1 MKFILLF
8 LLITYSSSSCVE
20 QCIPIPFERLSID
33 GSPVPNPTTPPTT
46 LSPTTLPSISPS
58 TSPTPGVFFSEDFG
72 SCTLDGLTLTCISSS
87 WSGSNLGSGGSHVD
101 TSPSDGLLLARN
113 ARITL
118 ILDISSVSEISNVK
132 LTVGTVGDF
141 ESSDYC
147 NLVTMIQPAFPIAHT
162 GFQTLTRG
170 IDNLPLTEYNT
181 GPIGGGS
188 QLVLQITGF
197 TNALDEQCKL
207 GTIILE

>member
-1 MKFILLF
+1 MFLIKTILLF
-8 LLITYSSSSCVE
+8 SLLITHAHSSCDVCE
-20 QCIPIPFERLSID
+20 SID
-33 GSPVPNPTTPPTT
+33 YVMYTPTASPSSLPTR
-46 LSPTTLPSISPS
+46 SPTTLFPSTSPS
-58 TSPTPGVFFSEDFG
+58 TSPTSGPFFSEDFG
-72 SCTLDGLTLTCISSS
+72 SCTLAGLTLTCSTSS

-118 ILDISSVSEISNVK
+118 ILDISSISEISNVK

-181 GPIGGGS
+181 GSIGGGS

-207 GTIILE
+207 GTIVLVE